1 MISKVKYGKMPN
13 LNMNSRNILRKM
25 DSKLKREN
33 DI

>member
-13 LNMNSRNILRKM
+13 LNMNFKNILRKM
-25 DSKLKREN
+25 NSKLKREN